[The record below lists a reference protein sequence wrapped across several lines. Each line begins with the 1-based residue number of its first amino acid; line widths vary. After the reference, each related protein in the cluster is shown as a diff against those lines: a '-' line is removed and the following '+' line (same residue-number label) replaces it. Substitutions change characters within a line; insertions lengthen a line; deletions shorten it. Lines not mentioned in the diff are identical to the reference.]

1 MEKAKLTIPHFKQLK
16 EQQKKF
22 RMITAYDYAFASM
35 VDKTPI
41 EMILVGDS
49 LGMVVLGY
57 DSTVPVTMNDMLHHT
72 KPVVRG
78 AKNTFIVA
86 DMPFGSYNTGINDA
100 VRNANRLMQEGG
112 ADAIKLEGGANVAE
126 VVKALVNGGI
136 PVMGHIGLTPQT
148 ATQLGGFKVQGKDA
162 EAAKKLVEDAKCL
175 EEAGAFSIV
184 LECVPSPVAKMI
196 TDKLSIPTVGIG
208 AGPDCDAQVLVIHDL
223 LGLFDRF
230 TPKFV
235 KKYAELNKPIID
247 ALNQYADEVA
257 DGSFP
262 GPQQSFTMKEEEL
275 KRLY

>member
-1 MEKAKLTIPHFKQLK
+1 MGKTKLTIPQFRQLK
-16 EQQKKF
+16 EQGKKF
-22 RMITAYDYAFASM
+22 RMVTAYDYAFASL

-57 DSTVPVTMNDMLHHT
+57 DSTVPVTMEDMLHHI

-78 AKNTFIVA
+78 AKNTFIVG
-86 DMPFGSYNTGINDA
+86 DLPFGSYNTSIPDA
-100 VRNANRLMQEGG
+100 IRNANRIMQEGG
-112 ADAIKLEGGANVAE
+112 ADAVKLEGGST
-126 VVKALVNGGI
+126 VVNTVREMVNGGI

-162 EAAKKLVEDAKCL
+162 EAARKLVEDAQRL
-175 EEAGAFSIV
+175 EEAGAFALV
-184 LECVPSPVAKMI
+184 LECLPSPVAKMVSEKI
-196 TDKLSIPTVGIG
+196 SIPTIGIG
-208 AGPDCDAQVLVIHDL
+208 AGPHCDAQVLVIHDL

-235 KKYAELNKPIID
+235 KKYAEINKSVVN
-247 ALNQYADEVA
+247 ALNQYAEEVDTQA
-257 DGSFP
+257 FP
-262 GPQQSFTMKEEEL
+262 GPEHSFGMKEEEL

>member
-1 MEKAKLTIPHFKQLK
+1 MEKVKLTIPQFRQMK
-16 EQQKKF
+16 EQKKKF
-22 RMITAYDYAFASM
+22 RMITAYDYAFAAM

-57 DSTVPVTMNDMLHHT
+57 DSTVPVTMDDMIHHI

-78 AKNTFIVA
+78 AKNTFIVG

-100 VRNANRLMQEGG
+100 VRNANRIIQEGG
-112 ADAIKLEGGANVAE
+112 ADAIKLEGGVNIVPA
-126 VVKALVNGGI
+126 VKELVNGGI
-136 PVMGHIGLTPQT
+136 PVIGHIGLTPQT

-162 EAAKKLVEDAKCL
+162 EAARKLVDDALRL

-184 LECVPSPVAKMI
+184 LECVPSPVAKII
-196 TDKLSIPTVGIG
+196 TEKLSIPTIGIG
-208 AGPDCDAQVLVIHDL
+208 AGVDCDAQVLVIHDL

-235 KKYAELNKPIID
+235 KKYAELNKPIIA

-262 GPQQSFTMKEEEL
+262 GPEHSFGMKEEEL
-275 KRLY
+275 ERLY

>member
-1 MEKAKLTIPHFKQLK
+1 MEKVKLTIPQFKQMK
-16 EQQKKF
+16 EQHKKF

-57 DSTVPVTMNDMLHHT
+57 DSTVLVTMNDMIHHT

-78 AKNTFIVA
+78 AKNTFIVS
-86 DMPFGSYNTGINDA
+86 DMPFGSYNTGISDA

-112 ADAIKLEGGANVAE
+112 ADAVKLEGGSNVTA
-126 VVKALVNGGI
+126 VVKALVDGGI
-136 PVMGHIGLTPQT
+136 PVVGHIGLTPQT

-162 EAAKKLVEDAKCL
+162 DAAKKLAEDALLL
-175 EEAGAFSIV
+175 EEAGAFAIV
-184 LECVPSPVAKMI
+184 LECVPSPVAKMV
-196 TDKLSIPTVGIG
+196 TDKLSIPTIGIG

-235 KKYAELNKPIID
+235 KKYAELNKPIIE
-247 ALNQYADEVA
+247 ALNQNAREVA

-262 GPQQSFTMKEEEL
+262 GPQQSFGMKEEEL